1 MIIYDHDYDI
11 SNCGKYIWFM
21 YLYSEK
27 AQKPAARICPVVFYT
42 NFMRSSCWCST
53 EMTAHGKALN
63 LSTSS
68 EQTIPMTDPWCCYS
82 NGVPWIPS
90 MYPLYVSIYTST
102 MDPMGLENVQFFEPR
117 CAVFVSTEPKPIFC
131 VRIQDQKWPCQTPWK
146 LSLPAAVK
154 TQDDRKLAEKRT
166 IPGKC
171 QPRINKTLLIRRRK

>member
-1 MIIYDHDYDI
+1 MDAKGHQHQRSPSRRRKLAMLWREGFDLSDLDRWLDGVRHGSFRRFYRVQ
-11 SNCGKYIWFM
+11 SPF
-21 YLYSEK
+21 K
-27 AQKPAARICPVVFYT
+27 AMV
-42 NFMRSSCWCST
+42 N
-53 EMTAHGKALN
+53 
-63 LSTSS
+63 
-68 EQTIPMTDPWCCYS
+68 PWCCER

-90 MYPLYVSIYTST
+90 IYPLYVSIYTST